1 VPPDQHHVV
10 FGSGEIRRARTV
22 DVAGAQGSA
31 DAELRWPGAD
41 QFPQPPIALI
51 TALVTALLRSR
62 RPAGGLRRC
71 GGFGS
76 CGGCDDRRAGCDVCR
91 RCNVGL

>member
-51 TALVTALLRSR
+51 TALVTALLRSAQAVR
-62 RPAGGLRRC
+62 RLRQLWR
-71 GGFGS
+71 
-76 CGGCDDRRAGCDVCR
+76 
-91 RCNVGL
+91 L